1 MSPWPTDTARSSVA
15 FQFELVGG
23 QRLGQHRGLGQF
35 AGEAGLPVGGQA
47 GVGGLERGAPDDLG
61 GGDAAGLGEVL
72 LEAGQAD
79 PVVLVAV
86 GDVDAG
92 DALAE
97 AAHPLG
103 ECVDLVEG
111 DERVDEDAL
120 LGARDQGAGHG

>member
-1 MSPWPTDTARSSVA
+1 MASNVARRTTS
-15 FQFELVGG
+15 
-23 QRLGQHRGLGQF
+23 
-35 AGEAGLPVGGQA
+35 
-47 GVGGLERGAPDDLG
+47 G
-61 GGDAAGLGEVL
+61 GGDAAGFGEVL

-97 AAHPLG
+97 AAHPFG
-103 ECVDLVEG
+103 ERVDLVEG